1 MNAKLLNHVVAP
13 FLTQNF
19 DNAQYIGA
27 YFAYDKG
34 IEIHNQLSIFFLK
47 GQIYIQLVSNE
58 LLTIE
63 LLNCFVGINAVIKNG
78 SIFINGIQWDGKKTN
93 LDLFK

>member
-1 MNAKLLNHVVAP
+1 MDAKLLNHVVAP

-34 IEIHNQLSIFFLK
+34 IEIHNQLTMFNVKNIT
-47 GQIYIQLVSNE
+47 YIQLVSSE
-58 LLTIE
+58 QLTID
-63 LLNCFVGINAVIKNG
+63 LLNCFDGINAVIKNG